1 MKAKRKKRYE
11 ELWIKIRD
19 FIRLL
24 TKNLDDYKDQ
34 IHSDDKLNLNN
45 TIEIPTITIVLRAV
59 FNENNKF

>member
-1 MKAKRKKRYE
+1 MKGKRKKRYE

-34 IHSDDKLNLNN
+34 IHSDDKLHLNN
-45 TIEIPTITIVLRAV
+45 TIEILTITMVLRAV

>member
-1 MKAKRKKRYE
+1 MKGKRKKRYE

-34 IHSDDKLNLNN
+34 IHSDDKLHLNN
-45 TIEIPTITIVLRAV
+45 AIEILTITIVLRAV

>member
-1 MKAKRKKRYE
+1 MKGKRKKRYE

-34 IHSDDKLNLNN
+34 IHSDDKLHPNN
-45 TIEIPTITIVLRAV
+45 TIEILTITIVLRAV

>member
-19 FIRLL
+19 FISLL
-24 TKNLDDYKDQ
+24 TKKLDDYKDQ

-45 TIEIPTITIVLRAV
+45 TIEIPTITIVLSAV

>member
-1 MKAKRKKRYE
+1 MKGKRKKRYE

-24 TKNLDDYKDQ
+24 TQNLDDYKDQ
-34 IHSDDKLNLNN
+34 IHSDDKLHLNN
-45 TIEIPTITIVLRAV
+45 TIEILTITIVLRAV

>member
-1 MKAKRKKRYE
+1 MKGKRKKRYE

-34 IHSDDKLNLNN
+34 IHSDDKLHLNN
-45 TIEIPTITIVLRAV
+45 TIEILTITIVLRAV

>member
-1 MKAKRKKRYE
+1 MKGKRKKRYE

-34 IHSDDKLNLNN
+34 IHSDDKLHLNN
-45 TIEIPTITIVLRAV
+45 TIEILTKTIVLRAV

>member
-1 MKAKRKKRYE
+1 MKGKRKKRYE

-34 IHSDDKLNLNN
+34 IHSDDKLHLNN
-45 TIEIPTITIVLRAV
+45 TIEILTITIVHRAV
-59 FNENNKF
+59 FNEYNKF